1 MVFHSTPLSLSPSGV
16 EEDFASYHTQVIHG
30 VDMQALVQTLH
41 EKGVHFETMQGSLGS
56 KLAPFLLLCV
66 PFVYLYLTYR
76 Y

>member
-1 MVFHSTPLSLSPSGV
+1 
-16 EEDFASYHTQVIHG
+16 
-30 VDMQALVQTLH
+30 MQALVQTLH

-76 Y
+76 YY